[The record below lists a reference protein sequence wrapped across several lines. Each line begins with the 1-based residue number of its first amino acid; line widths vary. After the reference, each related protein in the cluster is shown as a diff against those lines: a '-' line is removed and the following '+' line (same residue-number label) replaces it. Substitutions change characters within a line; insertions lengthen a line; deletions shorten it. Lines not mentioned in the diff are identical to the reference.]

1 VVNGV
6 ATDAADAT
14 AQWVSRDGKIKI
26 TGCGNTVSGNNLTAA
41 NKTVTTGL
49 GFNRKTTV
57 TSNNITV
64 VGSNNTVRASPTRH
78 HPHNTHAR
86 ALLLPRTHAAT
97 DGGADAPRR
106 DRLCASVAW
115 CRR

>member
-14 AQWVSRDGKIKI
+14 VQWVSGDGRVKI

-41 NKTVTTGL
+41 NMTVTTGI
-49 GFNRKTTV
+49 GFAQTTTV
-57 TSNNITV
+57 VSNNVTV

-78 HPHNTHAR
+78 HPHNTMRAPCCFHA
-86 ALLLPRTHAAT
+86 H
-97 DGGADAPRR
+97 APRR
-106 DRLCASVAW
+106 RRDLTCPDATACASVAW
-115 CRR
+115 RRR